1 MTRTTFE
8 YMHDIVYVSKPY
20 LTSGNETIEPFMN
33 LYPEGSAVSTAE
45 DMAKYMI
52 WLLNSS
58 DNRILSSDFK
68 KEMFSKQ
75 FTMSDELEGIGYIWN
90 RKERNNEVYYEKKGE
105 TLNFYTRIALYPK
118 NQTGIFVS
126 FNTFLPEHK
135 INELIKKATDLLYG
149 EQNNYNF
156 SPELATIDIKGLYTN
171 NWSSFNTP
179 EKILRYLIPNK
190 MIQIRGSQ
198 ENGYYING
206 NALELIGKD
215 IYSSSIGM
223 LKFQKINNKII
234 LATESGIT
242 FSKVPLWQHRNV
254 QLLVPSMFFILTF
267 ICFINELLL
276 MIKNKTK
283 NYYCLISYFIQII
296 FFITLFLLMYKGI
309 TTYSLLNYSLY
320 IKICG
325 AVILSFVLT
334 NTGYTTCK
342 AIKNKTFNPLSIAW
356 NLTAVL
362 FVLWI
367 IWFNII

>member
-1 MTRTTFE
+1 
-8 YMHDIVYVSKPY
+8 
-20 LTSGNETIEPFMN
+20 
-33 LYPEGSAVSTAE
+33 
-45 DMAKYMI
+45 
-52 WLLNSS
+52 
-58 DNRILSSDFK
+58 
-68 KEMFSKQ
+68 
-75 FTMSDELEGIGYIWN
+75 MSDELEGIGYIWN

-105 TLNFYTRIALYPK
+105 TLNFYTRIAIYPK

-135 INELIKKATDLLYG
+135 INALIKKATDLLYG

-242 FSKVPLWQHRNV
+242 FSKVQLWQHRNV